1 LDTSETLNGKKSL
14 SYGAKTVS
22 VEIRGYAAV
31 SIKGGS
37 TSGLLEVGQGVSLT
51 LGNNITVD
59 GTGLTLKNY
68 AGLIEVNEGALKM
81 VTGSKIMGLDAPMD
95 CGAVIVGPL
104 STDKVSTFEM
114 QGGEIRDNISS
125 SGKPWEAPA
134 SNGAVLLRRKGQFT
148 MSGGSITNNTRGVV
162 IAGPEA
168 YCTMKGGSITE
179 NGKIRQNGTVT
190 DYASGMRGAGVC
202 VGENLNQGTFT
213 MEGGEIRGNGGPG
226 QGSTLPPGGG
236 VYVSSR
242 NGTLILNGKVTID
255 QNNTVCLTSASSGQ
269 CPAITLKGGFTV
281 SNPMITLDLAAT
293 QPKWVSGWIG
303 KTVLKRDDGSSI
315 ANLKDRFKL
324 GEQFYFSSGNN
335 DFKPVGEPKLSG
347 YKIDTDGTLVLR
359 PPTE

>member
-37 TSGLLEVGQGVSLT
+37 AEGLLEVGQGVSLT

-68 AGLIEVNEGALKM
+68 TGLIEVNEGALKM

-104 STDKVSTFEM
+104 STNKVSTFEM

-125 SGKPWEAPA
+125 SGSPWEAPA
-134 SNGAVLLRRKGQFT
+134 SNSAVLLRRNGQFT

-162 IAGPEA
+162 IAGPDA
-168 YCTMKGGSITE
+168 CFTMKEGSITG
-179 NGKIRQNGTVT
+179 NGKIRQDGTVT

-202 VGENLNQGTFT
+202 VGQNLYVGIFT

-226 QGSTLPPGGG
+226 QGTVLPPGGG

-255 QNNTVCLTSASSGQ
+255 QNNTVCLTSASPGLY
-269 CPAITLKGGFTV
+269 PPITLKGEFTV
-281 SNPMITLDLAAT
+281 SNPMIALDLAAT
-293 QPKWVSGWIG
+293 RPEWAPNWEGR
-303 KTVLKRDDGSSI
+303 TVLQPDGSKDTI

-324 GEQFYFSSGNN
+324 GEQFYYSSGNKS
-335 DFKPVGEPKLSG
+335 FRPVEEPALSG
-347 YKIDTDGTLVLR
+347 YKIDTNGVLVK
-359 PPTE
+359 TQ